1 MSEQRSYPRHVKTDA
16 GDIEIRLMSPADEAA
31 MLAFGKGLPT
41 HDLLFLP
48 RNISEPKVL
57 SAWVKEIERGAIS
70 SLLAVRDGK
79 VVGCGT
85 LVRDPHSWS
94 PHVGE
99 IRMVVSLDV
108 RGKGVGRALS
118 QETFALALGAGLEKL
133 SVQMTVDQQAAI
145 ALFESLGFKAE
156 ALLRDHVRDVDG
168 KTHDIVVLG
177 HILRRC
183 RPRWKPMGCQA
194 PSSTKKRRP
203 ALKAPS
209 SVRGGRLVLLDPS
222 GQGGARLPPVEAV
235 HDFVILQCNKNIASH
250 H

>member
-1 MSEQRSYPRHVKTDA
+1 VVMREVDMSSETRSYPRRVTTDA
-16 GDIEIRLMSPADEAA
+16 GEIEFRLMSQADEAA
-31 MLAFGKGLPT
+31 VLDFAQKLPT

-57 SAWVKEIERGAIS
+57 SAWVKEIEHGAIT
-70 SLLAVRDGK
+70 SLLAVKDGK

-85 LVRDPHSWS
+85 LVRDALSWS

-108 RGKGVGRALS
+108 RSQGVGRALS

-156 ALLRDHVRDVDG
+156 ALLRGHVRDVDG
-168 KTHDIVVLG
+168 KKHDIVVLG
-177 HILRRC
+177 HNVA
-183 RPRWKPMGCQA
+183 Q
-194 PSSTKKRRP
+194 
-203 ALKAPS
+203 
-209 SVRGGRLVLLDPS
+209 VRAQMEAYGLP
-222 GQGGARLPPVEAV
+222 GAVQ
-235 HDFVILQCNKNIASH
+235 H
-250 H
+250 

>member
-1 MSEQRSYPRHVKTDA
+1 MAETGFLVEQEINMSDTRSYPRHVKTD
-16 GDIEIRLMSPADEAA
+16 GGEIEFRMMSRNDEAA
-31 MLAFGKGLPT
+31 VLAFAQKLPT

-48 RNISEPKVL
+48 RNITQLKVL
-57 SAWVKEIERGAIS
+57 SAWINEIERGAIA
-70 SLLAVRDGK
+70 SLLAVKGGT

-99 IRMVVSLDV
+99 IRMVVSQDV
-108 RGKGVGRALS
+108 RGQGVGRALS

-133 SVQMTVDQQAAI
+133 SVQMTGDQQAAI

-177 HILRRC
+177 HNVT
-183 RPRWKPMGCQA
+183 Q
-194 PSSTKKRRP
+194 
-203 ALKAPS
+203 
-209 SVRGGRLVLLDPS
+209 VLAKMEAYGLP
-222 GQGGARLPPVEAV
+222 GAVQR
-235 HDFVILQCNKNIASH
+235 
-250 H
+250 

>member
-1 MSEQRSYPRHVKTDA
+1 MSEARSYPRHVKTDA
-16 GDIEIRLMSPADEAA
+16 GAIEFRLMSRADEAA
-31 MLAFGKGLPT
+31 VLDFARKLPT

-48 RNISEPKVL
+48 RNISEAKVL
-57 SAWVKEIERGAIS
+57 SAWINEIERGAIQ

-108 RGKGVGRALS
+108 RGQGVGRALS

-133 SVQMTVDQQAAI
+133 SVQMTVDQGAAI

-156 ALLRDHVRDVDG
+156 ALLRDHVRDLDG

-177 HILRRC
+177 HDIAQF
-183 RPRWKPMGCQA
+183 QA
-194 PSSTKKRRP
+194 QLE
-203 ALKAPS
+203 AF
-209 SVRGGRLVLLDPS
+209 G
-222 GQGGARLPPVEAV
+222 LPEAV
-235 HDFVILQCNKNIASH
+235 QH
-250 H
+250 